1 MKQFDVRDCYFS
13 PLQYSKSIWYICKF
27 VITKFV
33 LIVKVWR
40 LCTEFSTAL
49 QNTSLYW
56 RFRYIHVC
64 NKQVLLHQILTLTN
78 WIEDLFKHLIH
89 IHNSPLHNLN
99 DPPLFTLDLYKNCFS
114 TKNTYFLF
122 YDFWFLCT
130 LDVWLQNCS
139 WLKSHLAFNN
149 DGTKSPPLPPFKET
163 WMFLI
168 CTNCKCKT
176 QNSTFLGYW

>member
-1 MKQFDVRDCYFS
+1 MKQFDVRDCFFS
-13 PLQYSKSIWYICKF
+13 PLRFSKSIWYICKI

-49 QNTSLYW
+49 QNTSPYW

-64 NKQVLLHQILTLTN
+64 NKQVLLHQILTLTI

-89 IHNSPLHNLN
+89 ITRPCITLMTPLSSLWI
-99 DPPLFTLDLYKNCFS
+99 YKNCFS

-122 YDFWFLCT
+122 YDFWFLCS

-139 WLKSHLAFNN
+139 WLKSHQALNN
-149 DGTKSPPLPPFKET
+149 DGTKSPLPLLKKPEC
-163 WMFLI
+163 FLYVQI
-168 CTNCKCKT
+168 VNVKHKT
-176 QNSTFLGYW
+176 QLFSDIDKID

>member
-64 NKQVLLHQILTLTN
+64 NKQVLLHQILTLTI
-78 WIEDLFKHLIH
+78 WIVDLFKHLINR
-89 IHNSPLHNLN
+89 HNSPLYNRN
-99 DPPLFTLDLYKNCFS
+99 DPPLFTLDLWKLFQYKKY
-114 TKNTYFLF
+114 TLF
-122 YDFWFLCT
+122 IIWFLISVYSRCLT
-130 LDVWLQNCS
+130 AKLFMI
-139 WLKSHLAFNN
+139 KI
-149 DGTKSPPLPPFKET
+149 SP
-163 WMFLI
+163 
-168 CTNCKCKT
+168 
-176 QNSTFLGYW
+176 ST